1 MPYQP
6 LTSIFA
12 RREEKVMRFLTF
24 EQFAVGIVFVGPA
37 LAVGRTL
44 PLLLAL
50 PLFVAA
56 VALTFAITLKHR
68 GLAMHERL
76 LWRLRGEIRLLV
88 RGRTIGPED
97 LAGTRRYSGDV
108 RATRRGGA
116 VRVARRRDEPS
127 RPRVR
132 LRTPAA
138 LLEASA
144 TPTATPPQTRLLLP
158 GGSPLAL
165 LDPPTPDRRLALN
178 GAGTSAGLDDD
189 HAHS

>member
-6 LTSIFA
+6 LTNIFA

-44 PLLLAL
+44 PFLLAV
-50 PLFVAA
+50 PLFLAA

-76 LWRLRGEIRLLV
+76 LWRVRGEIRLLV

-97 LAGTRRYSGDV
+97 LTGTRRYSGDA

-116 VRVARRRDEPS
+116 VRVARRRDEPA

-132 LRTPAA
+132 LRTPVGLLQAPAETSPAA
-138 LLEASA
+138 
-144 TPTATPPQTRLLLP
+144 PTTRLLLP
-158 GGSPLAL
+158 GSPLAL
-165 LDPPTPDRRLALN
+165 LESPSTERRLALN
-178 GAGTSAGLDDD
+178 GAAAPSGSEDG